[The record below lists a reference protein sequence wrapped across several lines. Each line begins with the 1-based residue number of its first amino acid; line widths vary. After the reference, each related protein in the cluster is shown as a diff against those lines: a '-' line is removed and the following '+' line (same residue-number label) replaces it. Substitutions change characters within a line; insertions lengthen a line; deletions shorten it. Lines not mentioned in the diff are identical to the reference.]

1 MSTINMGVAR
11 GELELDFTNFQTAC
25 KTAARELENV
35 DRQGELLR
43 SEFKE
48 LTSSSSS
55 LADQLKGMEKS
66 AKLWGNEIKIAND
79 KAKIYSE
86 SIKGLR
92 DHISECEGK
101 QKTLKSE
108 IEKAQAQY
116 DRSCEKV
123 EKLAAEVGKESEEYQ
138 KAVAQSEK
146 YRTEQ
151 LNLESQYEELGIE
164 ITNCRNKTTEYQTA
178 LNNTQVQVQEMTE
191 ELYLMESSFYRVGTV
206 LDTTGTKMKNFGD
219 KMSDIG
225 GKMTKYISTPIAG
238 LGVGAFK
245 AAENFETAFTGVT
258 KTVDGTAGEILD
270 LRQGIIDMAKEI
282 PASTTEISAVAEA
295 AGQLGIQV
303 PNILGFT
310 RTMIDL
316 GNSTNISAEEAAS
329 SLAKFAN
336 VTNMSQ
342 EDFDRLGSAI
352 VDLGNNFATTEVDIV
367 SMATRL
373 AGAGAQIGL
382 SEGEIVGFATA
393 LSSVGIEAE
402 MGGSAF
408 SKAMVNMQVACETGL
423 EPVKKLTQQ
432 TGMSLRD
439 LQLMSQN
446 STKDFTA
453 LADSLGMTKGE
464 LQSMVDAGSDLEGFA
479 EIAGMTAEQFKKAF
493 EEDAAGAIEAF
504 IKGLGDT
511 EGKSQSTIVMLEEL
525 GFTEV
530 RLRDTM
536 TRLANS
542 GDRVTEAIKMGNEAW
557 EENTALTE
565 EASKRYETTESKI
578 QIAKNQI
585 TDAARVMG
593 ENMLPVFGDLAEDI
607 SKLTD
612 KFSELSPETQKGI
625 IKFGALVAAAGP
637 VTKVTG
643 TLTSGIGS
651 VTKGFGN
658 MAKKLAEKRAF
669 DVAKKSLSGV
679 EAIAQELGTT
689 TTETGNVFTGFGSML
704 TKFAGPAGG
713 AALAVGAIAG
723 IGIGLWKLYDDMVE
737 ADIAEHFGDIE
748 LAAEEVEDVAERL
761 TTTDWTIR
769 LNTYMDAKEKL
780 GTYQENIQ
788 SAIAEMNKTEWKVSV
803 GLELTEE
810 EKQSYM
816 KSISS
821 YVQNCQKY
829 VEEQGYVVNLAIS
842 AGFAPGSPTGESLT
856 AFANEY
862 YANASTELME
872 LGIELSNLVNESFV
886 NGTFDKNKLEIEELK
901 KKIADTVNEVTASAL
916 NAKYEGT
923 ISDFRVTVGNIDMGD
938 LTEESFNQVNEKIGE
953 YTQQLQEYA
962 DENKQDVML
971 AITAQYSANI
981 KAGMP
986 EATARQIM
994 EDSIKELE
1002 FSLQQNKGEVIVQ
1015 GIDFSFDTIKENFS
1029 YRVDE
1034 AKQDLDHDFDSI
1046 KQYFLDSFT
1055 KTDPRVI
1062 SQTALLNNAGA
1073 DQAVRKAIKKALKP
1087 LEPQKEEL
1095 EKIADSYL
1103 EAGKAVPQNIVKG
1116 LTDIYEMSALS
1127 GKTDD
1132 LYKLWAKEIADSP
1145 ERMEALAEAQKS
1157 GREIPEGVIEAV
1169 EMYSGKIYDA
1179 VTGMWEE
1186 PVEATREHIQPILDY
1201 LNKSGLDCGDEAAKG
1216 LAASYGLIYD
1226 ATTKT
1231 WIAVSDATLDSE
1243 PNIKSVVEQCG
1254 LTVTDALID
1263 SIEGQNEPTKKQMLL
1278 LLQQLVAAT
1287 DEQREPILLELA
1299 ELGVDVSGSLAEGMM
1314 SNYSFVQSSTAGMV
1328 DVIDK
1333 TSGEKIATLKQPMAD
1348 RLLDIVG
1355 GAIEYTNSH
1364 ITQSG
1369 PQIYPPE
1376 IKEFDP
1382 RKLDSWADKTMWA
1395 LQSAIEGYGPLSAQ
1409 IQVNL
1414 GPTKGPITGKSFPG
1428 YSDGGRITE
1437 EGLYLGAEGDKA
1449 EWVIPTD
1456 PAKRQRALSL
1466 YAQAGQELGVL
1477 PITEDSAVLAMN
1489 QRVTRELGYMP
1500 PQVYDI
1506 SALLKQTPEID
1517 YNKLGKVIADEL
1529 RKAPVQVDV
1538 PISVQ
1543 EGGVYMNDE
1552 VVGRQLAPVIS
1563 RIQAKNI

>member
-1 MSTINMGVAR
+1 MSDINMGVAR

-66 AKLWGNEIKIAND
+66 TKLWSNEIKIAND

-86 SIKGLR
+86 SIKGLNGY
-92 DHISECEGK
+92 ISECESK
-101 QKTLKSE
+101 QKNLKSE

-116 DRSCEKV
+116 DRSREKV
-123 EKLAAEVGKESEEYQ
+123 EKLAAGVGKESEEYK

-178 LNNTQVQVQEMTE
+178 LNNTQVQAQEMTE
-191 ELYLMESSFYRVGTV
+191 ELYLMESSFNRVGTV
-206 LDTTGTKMKNFGD
+206 MDTAGTKMKNFGD

-225 GKMTKYISTPIAG
+225 GKMSMYISTPIAG

-245 AAENFETAFTGVT
+245 AAADFETAFTGVT
-258 KTVDGTAGEILD
+258 KTVDGTAGEILE

-303 PNILGFT
+303 PNILDFT

-316 GNSTNISAEEAAS
+316 GNSTNLSAEEGATA
-329 SLAKFAN
+329 LARFAN
-336 VTNMSQ
+336 VTEMSQ
-342 EDFDRLGSAI
+342 NDFGRLGSTI
-352 VDLGNNFATTEVDIV
+352 VDLGNKFATTEREIV
-367 SMATRL
+367 EMGSRL
-373 AGAGAQIGL
+373 VGAGHQVGMT
-382 SEGEIVGFATA
+382 EPEIMGFAAA

-402 MGGSAF
+402 AGGTAF
-408 SKAMVNMQVACETGL
+408 ST
-423 EPVKKLTQQ
+423 
-432 TGMSLRD
+432 
-439 LQLMSQN
+439 LMSRMQ
-446 STKDFTA
+446 
-453 LADSLGMTKGE
+453 LAVVEGGE
-464 LQSMVDAGSDLEGFA
+464 KLSQFA
-479 EIAGMTAEQFKKAF
+479 TVARMSASEFKTAF
-493 EEDAAGAIEAF
+493 EEDAAGAIVSF
-504 IKGLGDT
+504 IQGLSDCDERG
-511 EGKSQSTIVMLEEL
+511 QSAIQVLTDMEL
-525 GFTEV
+525 SDV
-530 RLRDTM
+530 RLRD
-536 TRLANS
+536 
-542 GDRVTEAIKMGNEAW
+542 AILRTAGASDMFTSAVETGTAAW
-557 EENTALTE
+557 EENTALTD
-565 EASKRYETTESKI
+565 EASRFYDTTANKI
-578 QIAKNQI
+578 KVAKNQI

-593 ENMLPVFGDLAEDI
+593 ENMLPVVADLAEDL
-607 SKLTD
+607 SDLTE
-612 KFSELSPETQKGI
+612 KFADLPPETQKGI

-643 TLTSGIGS
+643 TLASGIGS
-651 VTKGFGN
+651 VTKGFGS
-658 MAKKLAEKRAF
+658 MVKKLSEKRAF

-689 TTETGNVFTGFGSML
+689 TTKTGNVFTGFGSML

-788 SAIAEMNKTEWKVSV
+788 SAIAEINKTEWKVSV

-810 EKQSYM
+810 EKQSY
-816 KSISS
+816 KESISA

-842 AGFAPGSPTGESLT
+842 AGFDPGSPTGESLA

-862 YANASTELME
+862 YANASTELAE
-872 LGIELSNLVNESFV
+872 LGLELSDLVNESFV
-886 NGTFDKNKLEIEELK
+886 NGTFDENRLEIEELK

-923 ISDFRVTVGNIDMGD
+923 ISDFRVTIGNIDMGD

-971 AITAQYSANI
+971 AITARYSDNI

-1103 EAGKAVPQNIVKG
+1103 EVGKAVPQNIVKG

-1355 GAIEYTNSH
+1355 GAIEYTNRH

-1369 PQIYPPE
+1369 PQLYPPE

-1382 RKLDSWADKTMWA
+1382 RELDSWADKTVWA
-1395 LQSAIEGYGPLSAQ
+1395 LNQSMKKKNVLIPATYMTPGGR
-1409 IQVNL
+1409 
-1414 GPTKGPITGKSFPG
+1414 PIDREAFPE
-1428 YSDGGRITE
+1428 YANGGRISD
-1437 EGLYLGAEGDKA
+1437 EGLYWGAEGDKP

-1456 PAKRQRALSL
+1456 PAKHQRALSL

-1477 PITEDSAVLAMN
+1477 PIIEDSAVLAMN

-1517 YNKLGKVIADEL
+1517 YNKLGKAIADEL
-1529 RKAPVQVDV
+1529 RKAPVNVSV
-1538 PISVQ
+1538 PIEVQ
-1543 EGGVYMNDE
+1543 EGGVYLDNE
-1552 VVGRQLAPVIS
+1552 LVGRQQAPVIS

>member
-1 MSTINMGVAR
+1 MSIDMGVAR

-25 KTAARELENV
+25 KTAVRELENV

-66 AKLWGNEIKIAND
+66 TKLWSNEIKIAND

-86 SIKGLR
+86 SIKGLNGY
-92 DHISECEGK
+92 ISECESK
-101 QKTLKSE
+101 QKNLKSE
-108 IEKAQAQY
+108 IEKVQAQY

-123 EKLAAEVGKESEEYQ
+123 EKLAAGVGKESEEYK

-164 ITNCRNKTTEYQTA
+164 IVNCRNKTTEYQTA
-178 LNNTQVQVQEMTE
+178 LNNTQVQVQEMSE
-191 ELYLMESSFYRVGTV
+191 ELYLMESSLNRVGTV
-206 LDTTGTKMKNFGD
+206 MDTAGTKMKNFGD
-219 KMSDIG
+219 KLSDIG
-225 GKMTKYISTPIAG
+225 GKMSLYISTPVAS

-245 AAENFETAFTGVT
+245 AAEDFETAFTGVT
-258 KTVDGTAGEILD
+258 KTVDGTAGEILE
-270 LRQGIIDMAKEI
+270 LRQGIIDMAKEL

-316 GNSTNISAEEAAS
+316 GNSTNLSAEEGATA
-329 SLAKFAN
+329 LARFAN
-336 VTNMSQ
+336 VTEMSQ
-342 EDFDRLGSAI
+342 EDFDRLGSTI
-352 VDLGNNFATTEVDIV
+352 VDLGNKFATTESEIV
-367 SMATRL
+367 EMGSRL
-373 AGAGAQIGL
+373 VGAGHQVGMT
-382 SEGEIVGFATA
+382 EPEIMGFAAA

-402 MGGSAF
+402 AGGTAF
-408 SKAMVNMQVACETGL
+408 STLMSRMQLAVVEGGESLDQFASVA
-423 EPVKKLTQQ
+423 
-432 TGMSLRD
+432 GMS
-439 LQLMSQN
+439 
-446 STKDFTA
+446 A
-453 LADSLGMTKGE
+453 
-464 LQSMVDAGSDLEGFA
+464 A
-479 EIAGMTAEQFKKAF
+479 EFKNAF
-493 EEDAAGAIEAF
+493 EQDAAGAIVSF
-504 IKGLGDT
+504 IQGLSTCEDRG
-511 EGKSQSTIVMLEEL
+511 QSAIQVLTDMEL
-525 GFTEV
+525 SDV
-530 RLRDTM
+530 RLRD
-536 TRLANS
+536 
-542 GDRVTEAIKMGNEAW
+542 AILRTAGASDMFTSAVETGTAAW
-557 EENTALTE
+557 EENTALTD
-565 EASKRYETTESKI
+565 EASRFYDTTANKI
-578 QIAKNQI
+578 KVAKNQI

-593 ENMLPVFGDLAEDI
+593 ENMLPVVADLAEDL
-607 SKLTD
+607 SDLTE
-612 KFSELSPETQKGI
+612 KFADLPPETQKGI

-643 TLTSGIGS
+643 TLASGIGS
-651 VTKGFGN
+651 VTKGFGS
-658 MAKKLAEKRAF
+658 MAKKLSEKRAF

-788 SAIAEMNKTEWKVSV
+788 SAIAEINKTEWKVSV

-810 EKQSYM
+810 EKQSY
-816 KSISS
+816 KESISS

-842 AGFAPGSPTGESLT
+842 AGFDPGSPTGESLA

-862 YANASTELME
+862 YANASTELTK
-872 LGIELSNLVNESFV
+872 LGLELSDLVNESFV
-886 NGTFDKNKLEIEELK
+886 NGTFDENRLEIEELK

-916 NAKYEGT
+916 DAKYEGT
-923 ISDFRVTVGNIDMGD
+923 ISDFRVTIGNIDMGD

-981 KAGMP
+981 KEGMS
-986 EATARQIM
+986 EETARQIM
-994 EDSIKELE
+994 EDSIQELE
-1002 FSLQQNKGEVIVQ
+1002 LNLSQQKGEVIVQ
-1015 GIDFSFDTIKENFS
+1015 GIDFSFDALKENFG
-1029 YRVDE
+1029 YRISD
-1034 AKQDLDHDFDSI
+1034 AKADLDEDFEEI
-1046 KQYFLDSFT
+1046 KDYFLENFDAVSPKQLMMT
-1055 KTDPRVI
+1055 
-1062 SQTALLNNAGA
+1062 SMSHNAWIGN
-1073 DQAVRKAIKKALKP
+1073 DQAVRRSVKEALSA
-1087 LEPQKEEL
+1087 LEPQKADL

-1116 LTDIYEMSALS
+1116 LTDIYEMSALA
-1127 GKTDD
+1127 GETDD

-1145 ERMEALAEAQKS
+1145 ERMEALAEAKKS

-1169 EMYSGKIYDA
+1169 SMYSGKIYNA
-1179 VTGMWEE
+1179 ITGMWEE
-1186 PVEATREHIQPILDY
+1186 PVQATREHIQPILDY
-1201 LNKSGLDCGDEAAKG
+1201 LNKSGLDCGNEAAKG

-1263 SIEGQNEPTKKQMLL
+1263 SIQEQNEPTKQQMLT
-1278 LLQQLVAAT
+1278 LLQQLVTAT
-1287 DEQREPILLELA
+1287 DEQREPILLKLA
-1299 ELGVDVSGSLAEGMM
+1299 ELGVDVSSSLAEGMM
-1314 SNYSFVQSSTAGMV
+1314 SNYSFVQSSTSGMV

-1348 RLLDIVG
+1348 RLLDVIG

-1369 PQIYPPE
+1369 PQLYPPE

-1382 RKLDSWADKTMWA
+1382 TKLDSWADKTMWA
-1395 LQSAIEGYGPLSAQ
+1395 LQRSLEGHGTLTVPVKTIASPGDRPIAGHSNGGFTDHEQLSWLSEGNKPEVVIPLSA
-1409 IQVNL
+1409 
-1414 GPTKGPITGKSFPG
+1414 
-1428 YSDGGRITE
+1428 D
-1437 EGLYLGAEGDKA
+1437 
-1449 EWVIPTD
+1449 
-1456 PAKRQRALSL
+1456 KRQRALSL
-1466 YAQAGQELGVL
+1466 YEQTGQELGIIPV
-1477 PITEDSAVLAMN
+1477 EDPATLAMRR
-1489 QRVTRELGYMP
+1489 QIVRELGYTP
-1500 PQVYDI
+1500 PQIYDT
-1506 SALLKQTPEID
+1506 SALFRHTPEID

-1543 EGGVYMNDE
+1543 EGGVYLDNE
-1552 VVGRQLAPVIS
+1552 LVGRQQAPVIS